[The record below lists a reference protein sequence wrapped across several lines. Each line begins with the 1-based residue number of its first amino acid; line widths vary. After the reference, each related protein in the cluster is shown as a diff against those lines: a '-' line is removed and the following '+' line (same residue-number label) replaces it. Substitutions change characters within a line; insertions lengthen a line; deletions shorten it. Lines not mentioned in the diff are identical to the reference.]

1 MSLKRESQVVKEL
14 QEPNKKPMLIPENT
28 EKLFDPKNIPPEIWL
43 QIFGFFSL
51 KEIKLTVALVCK
63 FFNEFSNYFVQRIT
77 LNKEFPFTNR
87 RYKMF
92 DAIHYFKNLKS
103 ITIEDSSEKM
113 DVEYCLMNALN
124 NCPRLKHVKIRHSC
138 LLPNIVSCP
147 LRGMNKIVLEID
159 SIEFS
164 F

>member
-1 MSLKRESQVVKEL
+1 MSLKRESQVVKE
-14 QEPNKKPMLIPENT
+14 PIKKPMLAPENT
-28 EKLFDPKNIPPEIWL
+28 VKLLDPKNIPPEIWQ

-63 FFNEFSNYFVQRIT
+63 YFNEFSNYYVQRIM
-77 LNKEFPFTNR
+77 LNTEFPYTNG

-92 DAIHYFKNLKS
+92 DAIPSFKNLKS
-103 ITIEDSSEKM
+103 ITIEDGSEKM

-138 LLPNIVSCP
+138 FLSRP
-147 LRGMNKIVLEID
+147 LRGMN
-159 SIEFS
+159 SRQ
-164 F
+164 